1 MSWHLSWRIA
11 EDSVQCLIKIM
22 KIHVGSRLDSK
33 LRENQEQRWLEIQ
46 DKNWSKTL
54 DWTRYSR
61 HDLDMSHLIGTE
73 NDQNW
78 YDVLRNDQIITS
90 DHIFAKNIKRG
101 YSLTLLHHR
110 IRNTLHQYDNW
121 KRFFSLKF
129 SILIFP
135 GDFRLHGLFKTS
147 LI

>member
-1 MSWHLSWRIA
+1 MSDQDLTQNF
-11 EDSVQCLIKIM
+11 EKIKN
-22 KIHVGSRLDSK
+22 RDDSK
-33 LRENQEQRWLEIQ
+33 FKTKIEARLWTGLVTQ
-46 DKNWSKTL
+46 DTI
-54 DWTRYSR
+54 WT
-61 HDLDMSHLIGTE
+61 SHLIGTE